1 MFYASNFSPL
11 WFPFMYFIGD
21 NKFLGS
27 IPSELELLTSL
38 WSLADWA
45 DCSIYS
51 PCANTKF
58 CNYDAG
64 VTGFC
69 EDCPANASCCSKM
82 GLPVNGAG
90 DCKYVCSINDEEED
104 KAECEVGGD
113 YNYTNALDLP
123 ENETGIEI

>member
-38 WSLADWA
+38 WSLAD
-45 DCSIYS
+45 CSIYS

-58 CNYDAG
+58 CNYDGG
-64 VTGFC
+64 VTGLC
-69 EDCPANASCCSKM
+69 EDCPANASCCSHI
-82 GLPVNGAG
+82 GLINVNGVS
-90 DCKYVCSINDEEED
+90 DCKSVCAIYNS
-104 KAECEVGGD
+104 EV
-113 YNYTNALDLP
+113 NLP